1 MVSRTGVYGLRFSGS
16 AHLVLRVHAQSLQ
29 APASD
34 QIYAEAP
41 NECLTKA
48 ATEPDQNY
56 KMPTLWGPRRCSI
69 VLSCSREVGL
79 KWMVFGKGLRGL
91 LRSPCNLALLLS
103 ILLPCDGDANDDED
117 DDDDGDGDRDGDD
130 DDGDG
135 NGDGDYGDDEDEDD
149 EDADDD

>member
-1 MVSRTGVYGLRFSGS
+1 MVPSKTGAVLLFMRQKVCLKRMVPPRLQIMVSRTGVYGLRFSGS

-56 KMPTLWGPRRCSI
+56 QMRTLWGPRRCSI
-69 VLSCSREVGL
+69 VFLLQRSRPQMDGVWEGFERVVEVPL
-79 KWMVFGKGLRGL
+79 
-91 LRSPCNLALLLS
+91 
-103 ILLPCDGDANDDED
+103 
-117 DDDDGDGDRDGDD
+117 
-130 DDGDG
+130 
-135 NGDGDYGDDEDEDD
+135 
-149 EDADDD
+149 